1 MEYQI
6 PSLAALDAVVAQVLE
21 ASGTRRK
28 LLFYGEIG
36 AGKTTFIKAFCRA
49 LGVQDTVTSPTF
61 SLVNEYHY
69 AIADAPAG
77 KVFHIDLYR
86 LDSLQEALDIGIE
99 DYLYD
104 DSYCLIEWAELL
116 EPILPS
122 EVVRIHISPME
133 DSSRK
138 LVLL

>member
-1 MEYQI
+1 MQ
-6 PSLAALDAVVAQVLE
+6 SLEQLENTVAQVIAALN
-21 ASGTRRK
+21 GRKK

-36 AGKTTFIKAFCRA
+36 AGKTTFIKAFCHA

-61 SLVNEYHY
+61 SLVNEYLY
-69 AIADAPAG
+69 STTPETSAKIY
-77 KVFHIDLYR
+77 HIDLYR

-104 DSYCLIEWAELL
+104 DNYCLIEWAELL
-116 EPILPS
+116 EPILPT
-122 EVVRIHISPME
+122 EVARIHITPME